1 MFWTKASIFSGVTYP
16 MTCSFLIGTTF
27 AKNGMAAIF
36 NFKFTQKR
44 RPIIKNILAFGSRR
58 ITIFISEFTFSGSVT
73 ANMPLKMTP
82 DGFNHT
88 KQESPAVAREDA
100 LQPIQLLL
108 QY

>member
-1 MFWTKASIFSGVTYP
+1 
-16 MTCSFLIGTTF
+16 
-27 AKNGMAAIF
+27 MAAIL

-44 RPIIKNILAFGSRR
+44 IIKNILAFRSRR
-58 ITIFISEFTFSGSVT
+58 ITTFMSKFTLSGSVT
-73 ANMPLKMTP
+73 ANVPLKMTS

-88 KQESPAVAREDA
+88 EQESPAVAREDA